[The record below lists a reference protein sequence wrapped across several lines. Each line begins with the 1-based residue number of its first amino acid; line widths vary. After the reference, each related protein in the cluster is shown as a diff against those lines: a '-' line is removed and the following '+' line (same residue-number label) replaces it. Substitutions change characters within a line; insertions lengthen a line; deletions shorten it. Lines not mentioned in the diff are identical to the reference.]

1 MQRWDRIE
9 AFVEVVRLGTFSAA
23 ARHLKV
29 STSHISRLVS
39 QLENQLGVQL
49 LYRTTRQIRLTD
61 AGALYAEHCR
71 HLFDGLRDAE
81 QAISELQAKPH
92 GLLKL
97 TSATTF
103 GERYVAP
110 LVNDFQRLHPQLEVH
125 MHFTNRPVEL
135 IEEGFDIAIRM
146 GVLKD
151 SSLIARRLCGRR
163 EYVVGSQAYFRQAPR
178 PHTLGELSQH
188 RCLLG
193 SRPNWLFE
201 VHGQRREVKVEGC
214 WSSNQRAGARPAAG
228 LLRGALSG
236 QWRVSVGAGAVPT
249 PRHGGVGGLPAP
261 PPLIAQD
268 SSVGRPF
275 GRPYR
280 HSVTRSLAF
289 DGIDCETTFRGLFV
303 LILHIA
309 TGIAHGADHLI
320 QRDKVVAVTV

>member
-9 AFVEVVRLGTFSAA
+9 AFIEVVRLESFSAA

-61 AGALYAEHCR
+61 AGSIYVEHCR

-81 QAISELQAKPH
+81 QALSEQQGKPH
-92 GLLKL
+92 GVLKL

-103 GERYVAP
+103 GERYIAP
-110 LVNDFQRLHPQLEVH
+110 LVNDFQCLHPQLDVQ

-135 IEEGFDIAIRM
+135 IDEGFDIAIRM

-151 SSLIARRLCGRR
+151 SSLIARRLCKRR
-163 EYVVGSQAYFRQAPR
+163 EYIVGSQAYFRQATR

-188 RCLLG
+188 RCLVG

-201 VHGQRREVKVEGC
+201 VNGQRREVKVNGC
-214 WSSNQRAGARPAAG
+214 WQANSGPALLDATRKG
-228 LLRGALSG
+228 LGLAQLPDYYVVPYLASGELVAVLEPFQHHDTAVWAVYPRHRHLSPKIRQLVDYLVDHIDNLLPDT
-236 QWRVSVGAGAVPT
+236 QWR
-249 PRHGGVGGLPAP
+249 
-261 PPLIAQD
+261 
-268 SSVGRPF
+268 
-275 GRPYR
+275 
-280 HSVTRSLAF
+280 
-289 DGIDCETTFRGLFV
+289 
-303 LILHIA
+303 
-309 TGIAHGADHLI
+309 
-320 QRDKVVAVTV
+320 

>member
-135 IEEGFDIAIRM
+135 IEEGFDIGLHGGERWPQILR
-146 GVLKD
+146 G
-151 SSLIARRLCGRR
+151 SSTACGRCA
-163 EYVVGSQAYFRQAPR
+163 GSSRALCPRQ
-178 PHTLGELSQH
+178 
-188 RCLLG
+188 
-193 SRPNWLFE
+193 
-201 VHGQRREVKVEGC
+201 VKR
-214 WSSNQRAGARPAAG
+214 QYAR
-228 LLRGALSG
+228 
-236 QWRVSVGAGAVPT
+236 
-249 PRHGGVGGLPAP
+249 
-261 PPLIAQD
+261 
-268 SSVGRPF
+268 F
-275 GRPYR
+275 GN
-280 HSVTRSLAF
+280 TRN
-289 DGIDCETTFRGLFV
+289 
-303 LILHIA
+303 
-309 TGIAHGADHLI
+309 
-320 QRDKVVAVTV
+320 